1 MIFDDLNDDNFL
13 MYAMKEYNDIQCT
26 DIEEFYDDL
35 KKIKYIKRLFNIY
48 KNNGQLKER
57 LILNHLIVFYNVFP
71 LQSGTRILFYK
82 IERDFWPMLKT
93 FLVFLD
99 RMPETIDSIRG
110 EMIFDDLN
118 EGNFLMYSMKE
129 YNNIQCVDIEEF
141 YDDLKKIK
149 YIKRLFNI
157 YLNDGQLKER
167 LILNHLIVFY
177 NVFPIQ
183 AGTRI
188 LFYKIE
194 EQFWPMLK
202 TFLIFLDRMPD
213 KIESIRGKTILAT
226 DIKLDD
232 GIVTRLRTIKV

>member
-1 MIFDDLNDDNFL
+1 
-13 MYAMKEYNDIQCT
+13 MK
-26 DIEEFYDDL
+26 
-35 KKIKYIKRLFNIY
+35 
-48 KNNGQLKER
+48 
-57 LILNHLIVFYNVFP
+57 
-71 LQSGTRILFYK
+71 
-82 IERDFWPMLKT
+82 
-93 FLVFLD
+93 
-99 RMPETIDSIRG
+99 
-110 EMIFDDLN
+110 FDDLN
-118 EGNFLMYSMKE
+118 EGNFLMFSMKE
-129 YNNIQCVDIEEF
+129 YNNIQCVDIEEY

-157 YLNDGQLKER
+157 YLNNGQLKER

-194 EQFWPMLK
+194 EHFWPMLK

-213 KIESIRGKTILAT
+213 KIESIRGKTILST

>member
-1 MIFDDLNDDNFL
+1 
-13 MYAMKEYNDIQCT
+13 
-26 DIEEFYDDL
+26 
-35 KKIKYIKRLFNIY
+35 
-48 KNNGQLKER
+48 
-57 LILNHLIVFYNVFP
+57 
-71 LQSGTRILFYK
+71 
-82 IERDFWPMLKT
+82 
-93 FLVFLD
+93 
-99 RMPETIDSIRG
+99 
-110 EMIFDDLN
+110 MIFDDLN

-129 YNNIQCVDIEEF
+129 YNNIQCIDIEEF

-194 EQFWPMLK
+194 EHFWPMLK
-202 TFLIFLDRMPD
+202 TFLIFLERMPD
-213 KIESIRGKTILAT
+213 KIESIRGKTILST

>member
-13 MYAMKEYNDIQCT
+13 MFAMKEYNDIQCT

-71 LQSGTRILFYK
+71 
-82 IERDFWPMLKT
+82 
-93 FLVFLD
+93 V
-99 RMPETIDSIRG
+99 
-110 EMIFDDLN
+110 
-118 EGNFLMYSMKE
+118 
-129 YNNIQCVDIEEF
+129 
-141 YDDLKKIK
+141 
-149 YIKRLFNI
+149 
-157 YLNDGQLKER
+157 
-167 LILNHLIVFY
+167 
-177 NVFPIQ
+177 Q

-194 EQFWPMLK
+194 KDFWPMLK

-213 KIESIRGKTILAT
+213 TIDSIRGEIVRTSNVQ
-226 DIKLDD
+226 LDE
-232 GIVTRLRTIKV
+232 GIVTRLRSIKV

>member
-1 MIFDDLNDDNFL
+1 
-13 MYAMKEYNDIQCT
+13 MK
-26 DIEEFYDDL
+26 
-35 KKIKYIKRLFNIY
+35 
-48 KNNGQLKER
+48 
-57 LILNHLIVFYNVFP
+57 
-71 LQSGTRILFYK
+71 
-82 IERDFWPMLKT
+82 
-93 FLVFLD
+93 
-99 RMPETIDSIRG
+99 
-110 EMIFDDLN
+110 FDDLN
-118 EGNFLMYSMKE
+118 EGNFLMFSMKE
-129 YNNIQCVDIEEF
+129 YNNIQCIDIEEF

-177 NVFPIQ
+177 NVFPIL

-194 EQFWPMLK
+194 EHFWPMLK

-213 KIESIRGKTILAT
+213 KIESIRGKTILST
-226 DIKLDD
+226 DIKLDE